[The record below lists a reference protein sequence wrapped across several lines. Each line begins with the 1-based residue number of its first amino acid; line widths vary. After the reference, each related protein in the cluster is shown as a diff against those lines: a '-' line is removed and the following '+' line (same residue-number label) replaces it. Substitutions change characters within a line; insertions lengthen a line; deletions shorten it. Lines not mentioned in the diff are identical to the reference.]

1 LKHRGL
7 KLQFLRARDQIH
19 GEVNM
24 AGIRERLS
32 DDLKV
37 AMREKAEL
45 KLSTI
50 RMMRS
55 EVLNK
60 DKEHG
65 KETGEEDILKVLQ
78 SMVKKCEDAAEQFA
92 RGGRDE
98 LAAKERD
105 EILIIQAYLPT
116 QMDDEELRQTVQ
128 AAIAETGAS
137 SLKEMGKVMG
147 LLTKQLVGRT
157 PGSRISQMVKELL
170 SG

>member
-1 LKHRGL
+1 
-7 KLQFLRARDQIH
+7 
-19 GEVNM
+19 M
-24 AGIRERLS
+24 PSIRERLS
-32 DDLKV
+32 EDLKM

-45 KLSTI
+45 RLSTI

-55 EVLNK
+55 EIMNK

-78 SMVKKCEDAAEQFA
+78 FMVKKGEEAAEQFA
-92 RGGRDE
+92 KGGREDI
-98 LAAKERD
+98 AAKERE
-105 EILIIQAYLPT
+105 EIRIIQGYLPA
-116 QMDDEELRQTVQ
+116 QMEDEKLRQAVQ

-147 LLTKQLVGRT
+147 LLTKQLAGRAT
-157 PGSRISQMVKELL
+157 GGRISQLVKELL